1 MATITVRYNDV
12 SKAKAEEIANAIGI
26 SLSSAIS
33 IFLNRFI
40 AERGFLFD
48 VTAPAEESP
57 LFASTDMNALFTEAI
72 KNSASVP
79 TPPPSVYL
87 DEQGKLKKQI
97 EITSDNPCSTQN
109 I

>member
-33 IFLNRFI
+33 IF
-40 AERGFLFD
+40 
-48 VTAPAEESP
+48 TAPAEESP
-57 LFASTDMNALFTEAI
+57 LFASTDMNALFAEAI
-72 KNSASVP
+72 KNSAGVP

-87 DEQGKLKKQI
+87 DEQGNLKYTD
-97 EITSDNPCSTQN
+97 EE
-109 I
+109 

>member
-40 AERGFLFD
+40 AERGFPFE
-48 VTAPAEESP
+48 VTVPTEESP
-57 LFASTDMNALFTEAI
+57 LFASTDMNALFADAI
-72 KNSASVP
+72 KNSTDVS
-79 TPPPSVYL
+79 TLPPSAYL
-87 DEQGKLKKQI
+87 NEKGNLKYTDEK
-97 EITSDNPCSTQN
+97 E
-109 I
+109 

>member
-40 AERGFLFD
+40 AERGFPFD

-57 LFASTDMNALFTEAI
+57 LFASTDMNALFAEAI
-72 KNSASVP
+72 NNSDNV
-79 TPPPSVYL
+79 TLPPSAYL
-87 DEQGKLKKQI
+87 DEQGNLKYTDEK
-97 EITSDNPCSTQN
+97 E
-109 I
+109 